1 MSYRGAEQLPI
12 GSRGRS
18 SSFHVLW
25 IRQSGHLLLLT
36 AAYDDAKHLNFTAAV
51 NGSCAVTSSLQ
62 ELAHKGL

>member
-1 MSYRGAEQLPI
+1 MSYRGAEPRPV
-12 GSRGRS
+12 GSRGRT
-18 SSFHVLW
+18 SFHVFW
-25 IRQSGHLLLLT
+25 IRQPGHLLLLT